1 MPISFEQALGIHEQ
15 ALLMRSQRSAVI
27 AQNIA
32 NADTPNYKAQDLDF
46 AQALQQA
53 NEQQLSLSTTSGG
66 HVAGLLEPAP
76 SPEMLYRVPTQ
87 PSIDGNTVDL
97 QGEMA
102 RFSDNAVRF
111 NGSFTFLN
119 SKFSGL
125 SKAIKGE

>member
-53 NEQQLSLSTTSGG
+53 NEQQLSLETTRGG
-66 HVAGLLEPAP
+66 HATGLLEPMP
-76 SPEMLYRVPTQ
+76 NPEMLYRVPTQ